1 MDGAFG
7 KRGIVPI
14 ALIHRGSYM
23 SATAD
28 VARSDGLRRPAPS
41 FPSIPSKQT
50 QAASDVRVGLTPRF
64 RGPNKG
70 NKNMPIGKVK
80 FFNEQKGYGFI
91 EPEDGGG
98 DAFVHM
104 TAVQAAGMSTLKE
117 NQRVSYELEES
128 RNGKMAATNL
138 EEA

>member
-1 MDGAFG
+1 
-7 KRGIVPI
+7 
-14 ALIHRGSYM
+14 
-23 SATAD
+23 
-28 VARSDGLRRPAPS
+28 
-41 FPSIPSKQT
+41 
-50 QAASDVRVGLTPRF
+50 
-64 RGPNKG
+64 
-70 NKNMPIGKVK
+70 MPIGKVK

-91 EPEDGGG
+91 EPEEGGN

>member
-1 MDGAFG
+1 
-7 KRGIVPI
+7 
-14 ALIHRGSYM
+14 
-23 SATAD
+23 
-28 VARSDGLRRPAPS
+28 
-41 FPSIPSKQT
+41 
-50 QAASDVRVGLTPRF
+50 
-64 RGPNKG
+64 
-70 NKNMPIGKVK
+70 MPIGKVK

-91 EPEDGGG
+91 EPEEGGG